1 MAALRCIPSFAGARV
16 NGEVAP
22 KAAVHSKRSA
32 SSASREPTAENAVY
46 AQLGDRD
53 VPEKDI
59 LVVDDDAEVRKVLAA
74 ILQDEG
80 YGVELAATLAEA
92 RKLLGEYRYRVVLA
106 DWRLPDGDGS
116 LLANLARE
124 AGSHAFVMSGYLAHL
139 LPGSLDPRQTLMKPI
154 LRAGLLATV
163 HACIGM
169 PTPDIITAPSG
180 KARRPNAPS

>member
-1 MAALRCIPSFAGARV
+1 
-16 NGEVAP
+16 
-22 KAAVHSKRSA
+22 
-32 SSASREPTAENAVY
+32 
-46 AQLGDRD
+46 

-59 LVVDDDAEVRKVLAA
+59 LVVDDDAGVREVLAG
-74 ILQDEG
+74 ILHDEG

-124 AGSHAFVMSGYLAHL
+124 AGSHAFVMSGYLVHL

-169 PTPDIITAPSG
+169 PTPDG
-180 KARRPNAPS
+180 